1 MLSQVSIALSMRF
14 LVSVRLLSLLLVV
27 VIANVLVHLLL
38 VSLVHP
44 MCKND
49 VLLFLDVRR
58 NNILGV
64 KCALPLDRQLVCSYV
79 LAFTLSRHLKVR
91 HSIGTC
97 GITVAP
103 PARGEMASPAGQ
115 GELG

>member
-1 MLSQVSIALSMRF
+1 MLSQVSITLSMRF

-49 VLLFLDVRR
+49 VLLSLTFVATIFLVSSVPFR
-58 NNILGV
+58 
-64 KCALPLDRQLVCSYV
+64 S
-79 LAFTLSRHLKVR
+79 T
-91 HSIGTC
+91 
-97 GITVAP
+97 
-103 PARGEMASPAGQ
+103 AS
-115 GELG
+115 